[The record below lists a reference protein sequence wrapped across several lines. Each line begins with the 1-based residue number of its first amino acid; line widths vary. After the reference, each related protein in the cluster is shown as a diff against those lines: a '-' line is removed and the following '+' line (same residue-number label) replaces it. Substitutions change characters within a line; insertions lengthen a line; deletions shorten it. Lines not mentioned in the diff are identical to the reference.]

1 MLTSTPTFLTAA
13 AAILLHATST
23 FAAVDLDTSPY
34 RVPDSLA
41 AILAVN
47 GSGNHYP
54 TDITRNIVPKPLHSH
69 NDYWRDVCPCPTP
82 FFLPSSPLGQNT

>member
-1 MLTSTPTFLTAA
+1 MFTATLTAFAA
-13 AAILLHATST
+13 AALLHATST

-69 NDYWRDVCPCPTP
+69 NDYWRDVCSSH
-82 FFLPSSPLGQNT
+82 LLSSPL